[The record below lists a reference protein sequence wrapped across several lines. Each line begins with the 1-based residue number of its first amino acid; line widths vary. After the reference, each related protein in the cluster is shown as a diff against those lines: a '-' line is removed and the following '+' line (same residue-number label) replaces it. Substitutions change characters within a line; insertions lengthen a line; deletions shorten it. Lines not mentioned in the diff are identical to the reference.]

1 MDHEHEVVVPREGMP
16 FKIDI
21 FEGCSGNY
29 TREAHWHNSV
39 EIFAVYEGSLEF
51 LFRNR
56 KSVIVPAGCFVIINP
71 NELHS
76 IHAAERNDSIYL
88 QIPLSAFEHYLTADH
103 FISFRKRKPG
113 GEKDD
118 RFRAD
123 RELDEREWEDIGT
136 LQEQQMLDLMRNV
149 YEKGKEKPTGYEYE
163 MLRDFYQI
171 MYLLVNTYR
180 QEEPDAKQYQSSK
193 ALQRLSPITEYMKK
207 HYAEELSLHS
217 LAAQF
222 GYSPEHL
229 SRMFQKYAF
238 MNYKYYLSSI
248 RLEHAMEEMQTG
260 EKTLS
265 EIAVSV
271 GFSDSRAMAKAFVKH
286 FGMLPSEYLKISKK

>member
-21 FEGCSGNY
+21 FEGGGGNY

-39 EIFAVYEGSLEF
+39 EIFAVYEGSLDF
-51 LFRNR
+51 YFRSS
-56 KSVIVPAGCFVIINP
+56 KCVVVPAGYFIIINP

-76 IHAAERNDSIYL
+76 IHAAAENVSVYL
-88 QIPLSAFEHYLTADH
+88 QIPLGEFSSYLTGDH
-103 FISFRKRKPG
+103 FISFRKRKPSTG
-113 GEKDD
+113 QEEEIH
-118 RFRAD
+118 AL
-123 RELDEREWEDIGT
+123 REQR
-136 LQEQQMLDLMRNV
+136 MLTLMREIYDCGNAM
-149 YEKGKEKPTGYEYE
+149 ETGYQFQ
-163 MLRDFYQI
+163 MLRDYYEI
-171 MYLLVNTYR
+171 MHMLVAIYR
-180 QEEPDAKQYQSSK
+180 QEEPDEKQYRSSK
-193 ALQRLSPITEYMKK
+193 ALQRLSPITEYMKR
-207 HYAEELSLHS
+207 HYAEDISLHS
-217 LAAQF
+217 LAARF

-229 SRMFQKYAF
+229 SRMFQKYAY

-248 RLEHAMEEMQTG
+248 RLEHAREEMDKG

-271 GFSDSRAMAKAFVKH
+271 GFSDSRAMAKAFTKH